1 MTTKLSNV
9 SKPYSTLT
17 SIVNEQLIKTANLMH
32 IQYWI
37 TYNTYY
43 VVVLWAICLSHFA
56 KSELNCFPRGINPKV
71 KRQHLI
77 LIFMLCFQIF
87 WHPVMNTLSHWFEI
101 FFNLWLTPSWCN
113 KKTRWNGLLIS
124 ILAMLPKGEIT
135 FEKCGFKLPTMV
147 FWAVWNTKS
156 TCCFL
161 SQFLSLLIYDKAVTA
176 NHITKKF

>member
-43 VVVLWAICLSHFA
+43 IVVLWAICLSHFA

-87 WHPVMNTLSHWFEI
+87 WHPVMNSLSHWFEI

-124 ILAMLPKGEIT
+124 ILASACYPRGRKLLKNSNNGFLGCLKYKINMLFP
-135 FEKCGFKLPTMV
+135 
-147 FWAVWNTKS
+147 
-156 TCCFL
+156 L
-161 SQFLSLLIYDKAVTA
+161 SVSLTSYLW
-176 NHITKKF
+176 

>member
-1 MTTKLSNV
+1 MISSVSYMVHLNYIVVYIFLFNYLSLILWLFKPKLNKFNQKNFKILNEMTTKLSNV

-56 KSELNCFPRGINPKV
+56 KSELNCFPRGINPEV

-87 WHPVMNTLSHWFEI
+87 WHPVMNSLSHFLK
-101 FFNLWLTPSWCN
+101 FS
-113 KKTRWNGLLIS
+113 S
-124 ILAMLPKGEIT
+124 IYG
-135 FEKCGFKLPTMV
+135 
-147 FWAVWNTKS
+147 
-156 TCCFL
+156 
-161 SQFLSLLIYDKAVTA
+161 
-176 NHITKKF
+176 